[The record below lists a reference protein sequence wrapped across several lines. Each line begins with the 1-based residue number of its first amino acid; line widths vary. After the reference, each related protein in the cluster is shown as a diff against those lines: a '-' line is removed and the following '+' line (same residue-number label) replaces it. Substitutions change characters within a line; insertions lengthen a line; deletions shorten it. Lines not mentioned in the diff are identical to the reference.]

1 MQTQLGI
8 IGAYIVLAA
17 HIPLYVAILR
27 KTAKPNLATWSMWS
41 VMLTITLTS
50 QIAAGKHDPWGMLA
64 ATGGTIVA
72 TILLLLYGEKK
83 WTKLDTRCLLLAAT
97 GMLAWKIYGPAAAQ
111 IASLA
116 SLMIAG
122 IPTIKNAWENP
133 SNESKLTWGTFS
145 LGFALT
151 VVSVSD
157 WASLT
162 NWIQPVTSTAFNLT
176 VFVLTLRR
184 VRGVT

>member
-1 MQTQLGI
+1 MQEHLGI

-17 HIPLYVAILR
+17 HIPLYVATLR

-41 VMLTITLTS
+41 VMLVITLAS
-50 QIAAGKHDPWGMLA
+50 QIAAGKTDPWGMLA
-64 ATGGTIVA
+64 AAGGTIVA
-72 TILLLLYGEKK
+72 TILLLIYGEKK
-83 WTKLDTRCLLLAAT
+83 WTKFDTRCLLLATA
-97 GMLAWKIYGPAAAQ
+97 GMLVWKISGPAAAQ
-111 IASLA
+111 VA
-116 SLMIAG
+116 SLMSLMVAG
-122 IPTIKNAWENP
+122 VPTIRNAWENP

-151 VVSVSD
+151 VVAVSNWTSV
-157 WASLT
+157 T

-184 VRGVT
+184 STKT